1 MSRHVK
7 QLLCVLVVIGV
18 MFSMVACSSSTEQ
31 SQETTT
37 TTAAATT
44 TTKAVTTTAG
54 QTTTT
59 AATTTQAV
67 EENPFAEFFEIT
79 WIATMTTDY
88 VEGGFDEKMLEERY
102 NIDLKPWAISTYD
115 PEGIAMML
123 AAGDMPDISHLDHSP
138 LGPPQLYE
146 QGLTRLINI
155 EMYKKYFPYY
165 YELMLQ
171 NEPTS
176 YIHNNCRNEDGSLS
190 DNFYGISYVVDNKW
204 YYNIPLMRYDWL
216 ENIGYSIDDSLLT
229 PITLTDEKLGKYS
242 GQIYLTSYIWS
253 FEDMN
258 DIFRAFTEDDPDGNG
273 EDDTYGAVIFDHSFR
288 SHWTDLWWGQFGV
301 ISSDGN
307 FLYEDPVTGD
317 IVPWYAYVGYRDYMK
332 WAVEMRDKGYIRTLP
347 EGFQSLAP
355 QGSWYDNLLANW
367 MTGKIGYFFCD
378 MQYIGR
384 PDFPEYSDRQPPQSI
399 WLNAGDESAT
409 FVVWPVLGNAY
420 GWEPNNKWG
429 TRRYNLDAFGSG
441 TFRTW
446 LVGKQ
451 VSDEKLARVLTM
463 WNDAN
468 TAALNDP
475 FWSKVRFGIEGVH
488 YTWSGEPWNSARIQT
503 DATKIP
509 PHYSR
514 YGGFIGIFSTGGP
527 DLFSHEAKS
536 QITRRIYEEEWYKYY
551 CIEPIKYWSSTYVP
565 DDMMKEYNDYWAN
578 ISGDINNIIADF
590 RNRSWN
596 GQISNYET
604 EWEQYI
610 NRLYDAGLEKLVK
623 DFYMSDQ
630 FAYYKTPDLTIIWPT
645 IN

>member
-79 WIATMTTDY
+79 WIATITTDY

-216 ENIGYSIDDSLLT
+216 ENRLML
-229 PITLTDEKLGKYS
+229 
-242 GQIYLTSYIWS
+242 
-253 FEDMN
+253 
-258 DIFRAFTEDDPDGNG
+258 NG
-273 EDDTYGAVIFDHSFR
+273 R
-288 SHWTDLWWGQFGV
+288 
-301 ISSDGN
+301 
-307 FLYEDPVTGD
+307 
-317 IVPWYAYVGYRDYMK
+317 
-332 WAVEMRDKGYIRTLP
+332 
-347 EGFQSLAP
+347 
-355 QGSWYDNLLANW
+355 
-367 MTGKIGYFFCD
+367 
-378 MQYIGR
+378 
-384 PDFPEYSDRQPPQSI
+384 
-399 WLNAGDESAT
+399 
-409 FVVWPVLGNAY
+409 
-420 GWEPNNKWG
+420 
-429 TRRYNLDAFGSG
+429 
-441 TFRTW
+441 
-446 LVGKQ
+446 
-451 VSDEKLARVLTM
+451 
-463 WNDAN
+463 
-468 TAALNDP
+468 
-475 FWSKVRFGIEGVH
+475 
-488 YTWSGEPWNSARIQT
+488 
-503 DATKIP
+503 
-509 PHYSR
+509 
-514 YGGFIGIFSTGGP
+514 
-527 DLFSHEAKS
+527 
-536 QITRRIYEEEWYKYY
+536 
-551 CIEPIKYWSSTYVP
+551 
-565 DDMMKEYNDYWAN
+565 
-578 ISGDINNIIADF
+578 
-590 RNRSWN
+590 
-596 GQISNYET
+596 
-604 EWEQYI
+604 
-610 NRLYDAGLEKLVK
+610 
-623 DFYMSDQ
+623 
-630 FAYYKTPDLTIIWPT
+630 
-645 IN
+645 